1 MHRWEWE
8 RLIKFCVVKK
18 KKSQSL
24 NYRKI
29 QLCRETVRSY
39 QSVLISITEI
49 RLFLLKHY
57 AEKLIKLCYIALL
70 YCGKHSHV
78 ATQIWGISDSSGHLL
93 FFFVFLLLREFILV
107 TFFLSLRFLFCQFF
121 SNMHIITVTSIS
133 RRRVT

>member
-1 MHRWEWE
+1 MGAINYILWSEE
-8 RLIKFCVVKK
+8 

-24 NYRKI
+24 NYPKI
-29 QLCRETVRSY
+29 QLWRETVRSY
-39 QSVLISITEI
+39 QSV
-49 RLFLLKHY
+49 FFVQHY
-57 AEKLIKLCYIALL
+57 VEKLIKLCYIALL
-70 YCGKHSHV
+70 YSGKHSHV